1 MSKRKDIEFI
11 HKVTGLSYGE
21 SRRLYKEN
29 GEDLYKA
36 LGLEESLKAISDII
50 PDVSET
56 ITNVINSMC
65 KLINSIDW
73 SNVYLREIN
82 INELENVY
90 LREININELEE
101 GGDNE

>member
-1 MSKRKDIEFI
+1 MSKRKDIEYI

-50 PDVSET
+50 PAICEAL
-56 ITNVINSMC
+56 TNVINSIC
-65 KLINSIDW
+65 ESINSIDW
-73 SNVYLREIN
+73 SNVN
-82 INELENVY
+82 